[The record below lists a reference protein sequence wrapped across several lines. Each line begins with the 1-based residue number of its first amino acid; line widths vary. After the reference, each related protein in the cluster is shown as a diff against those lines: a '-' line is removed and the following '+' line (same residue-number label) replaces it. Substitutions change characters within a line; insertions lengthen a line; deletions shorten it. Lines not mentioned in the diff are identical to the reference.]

1 MSGGSQGHALSW
13 RNLLELLPDGIAIV
27 DHDGRIRHVNTRLQ
41 TLSGF
46 TARELIDQ
54 PIEILIPDRLRV
66 GHVRDRTAYSE
77 RPTTR
82 EMGGSV
88 SFTLARR
95 DGSEVSV
102 DVALAPISVDGHD
115 WIVAEILAKDQPGV
129 EAAPTYDIQQFGGA
143 AMVSVAVALAQSEE
157 RFRLAFE
164 NNMAPMIFT
173 DLEDRVIMANDAFCT
188 LIGRTREELIGFDSV
203 PFTLPDDVGITEE
216 SLRAVSSGEAG
227 QSLYLKRYLHKD
239 GRVIVADVS
248 RSAVKDSEG
257 NILHFVI
264 SERDVTDRV
273 KRDHMMQLLSEVN
286 RLAIQA
292 VDEAQFLQQLCD
304 LLVSQGNFLLAWVG
318 VATGDAAGG
327 VDILYSAGETDY
339 LFGEMSAWWGTPDS
353 GLGPTGVAIRS
364 GVSSVIN
371 DMARHAVNER
381 WGDRARQFGFGSFVA
396 IPARFGDRRAV
407 LAIYDR
413 HTLTFDAMT
422 VQGLEGV
429 VREAQ
434 FAVAH
439 VRSVRDTQTALAET
453 TVAVE
458 TLMTTERALSQSE
471 QRFRLAFE
479 DNMAPMIFV
488 GLDDK
493 VIAANDAFCDMI
505 GRTREEVLSGNV
517 DQFTLH
523 DESDALGDSTQRS
536 TNAAGQMR
544 YTKRYLHKDG
554 HPIVTDVSK
563 SPARDESGETLYY
576 IISERDV
583 TEERMLTAQIRHQAL
598 HDPLTGLANRALFED
613 RLGQAL
619 ARVARNGGM
628 GAVLLL
634 DLDDFKGVNDTYGHL
649 VGDQLLKGIAQRFE
663 LVTRAT
669 DTLSRFGGD
678 EFLYLAEGLTSAAEA
693 ADVAIRLLDV
703 LSTPFNF
710 QGVHLDQHASIG
722 IVVWDETNAD
732 STEFIQ
738 NVDVALYEA
747 KRGHRGNFAFFTP
760 SMHQK
765 AVHNFALAQELRKSL
780 QHGDLTMHYQPI
792 VELETSVVVG
802 FEALMRWHH
811 PEHGWV
817 APTVFIPI
825 AEQSQLILE
834 LGSFAL
840 HDAVSVASSWR
851 DPSSGVEAPYV
862 TVNLS
867 AHQFQNPDL
876 VPLVERSL
884 RSSGLAPHR
893 LILEI
898 TEQVAL
904 SDVAETL
911 NVISSLNTL
920 GVGVALDDFGTGF
933 SSLSYLTRLQPRII
947 KIDRS
952 FVSPQV
958 ESAQNDTL
966 LEMIVTL
973 GNRLDMTMLA
983 EGIET
988 EAQLERLRSLGCELG
1003 QGFLYSRAVPA
1014 DEASDIVGHIYP
1026 L

>member
-1 MSGGSQGHALSW
+1 M
-13 RNLLELLPDGIAIV
+13 LPDGIVIV
-27 DHDGRIRHVNTRLQ
+27 DHYGRIRHINHHLL

-46 TARELIDQ
+46 SAADLVGHE
-54 PIEILIPDRLRV
+54 IEVLIPERLRPM
-66 GHVRDRTAYSE
+66 HETDRAKYSE

-82 EMGGSV
+82 EMNGPF
-88 SFTLARR
+88 SFVLAHH
-95 DGSEVSV
+95 DGSEISV

-115 WIVAEILAKDQPGV
+115 WIIAEVRSTGESGSEGARP
-129 EAAPTYDIQQFGGA
+129 YNIQQLGGA

-173 DLEDRVIMANDAFCT
+173 DLEDRVFMANDAFCS
-188 LIGRTREELIGFDSV
+188 LIGRTRDELIGFDSV
-203 PFTLPDDVGITEE
+203 PFTHPDDVGIAEN
-216 SLRAVSSGEAG
+216 SLRSATLGEEG
-227 QSLYLKRYLHKD
+227 QSLYVKRYVHKD
-239 GRVIVADVS
+239 GRVIVVEVS
-248 RSAVKDSEG
+248 RSPVRDSEG

-292 VDEAQFLQQLCD
+292 IDEAEFLQQLCD
-304 LLVSQGNFLLAWVG
+304 LLVSQGNYELVWVG
-318 VATGDAAGG
+318 VAAGAG
-327 VDILYSAGETDY
+327 ANGIDILCSAGATEY
-339 LFGEMSAWWGTPDS
+339 LFGEMASWWGSSES
-353 GLGPTGVAIRS
+353 GFGPTGTAIRS
-364 GVSSVIN
+364 GNSSIIN
-371 DMARHAVNER
+371 DLTHHSVNEA
-381 WGDRARQFGFGSFVA
+381 WGERARQFGFGSFVA
-396 IPARFGDRRAV
+396 IPGQFGERVAV

-413 HTLTFDAMT
+413 HTLTFDEMT
-422 VQGLEGV
+422 VKGLEGI

-439 VRSVRDTQTALAET
+439 VRSVHDTEAALEET
-453 TVAVE
+453 TVAIE
-458 TLMTTERALSQSE
+458 NLIMTERALTESE

-488 GLDDK
+488 DLNER
-493 VIAANDAFCDMI
+493 VIAANDAFCEMI
-505 GRTREEVLSGNV
+505 GRTREEVLQGDVN
-517 DQFTLH
+517 QFTH
-523 DESDALGDSTQRS
+523 RDDVDALAEAPRRVANSH
-536 TNAAGQMR
+536 GQMH
-544 YTKRYLHKDG
+544 YSKRYVHKDG
-554 HPIVTDVSK
+554 RQIIVDVSK
-563 SPARDESGETLYY
+563 SPARDDSGKTLYF
-576 IISERDV
+576 IIFERDV
-583 TEERMLTAQIRHQAL
+583 TEERALTAQIRHQAL

-613 RLGQAL
+613 RLSQAL
-619 ARVARNGGM
+619 ARVARSGGM

-634 DLDDFKGVNDTYGHL
+634 DLDDFKGVNDTHGHL
-649 VGDQLLKGIAQRFE
+649 VGDQLLQGVARRFE

-678 EFLYLAEGLTSAAEA
+678 EFLYLAEGIASANEA

-703 LSTPFNF
+703 LETPFTF
-710 QGVHLDQHASIG
+710 HGVHLNQHASVG

-747 KRGHRGNFAFFTP
+747 KRGHRGNYAFFTP

-765 AVHNFALAQELRKSL
+765 AIGHFALAQDLRQSL
-780 QHGDLTMHYQPI
+780 QQGDLTMHYQPI
-792 VELETSVVVG
+792 VNLETSVVVG

-811 PEHGWV
+811 PERGWV
-817 APTVFIPI
+817 PPTVFIPI
-825 AEQSQLILE
+825 AEQSQLILD

-851 DPSSGVEAPYV
+851 DPNPDVDPPYV

-867 AHQFQNPDL
+867 AHQFQNPEL
-876 VPLVERSL
+876 LPLIKRSL
-884 RSSGLAPHR
+884 NLSGLSPGR

-904 SDVAETL
+904 GDVTETL
-911 NVISSLNTL
+911 SVIRSLNEL
-920 GVGVALDDFGTGF
+920 GIGIALDDFGTGF
-933 SSLSYLTRLQPRII
+933 SSLSYLTRLNPRII
-947 KIDRS
+947 KVDRS
-952 FVSPQV
+952 FVSPQI

-966 LEMIVTL
+966 LEMIVAL
-973 GNRLDMTMLA
+973 GNRLELTMLA

-988 EAQLERLRSLGCELG
+988 VAQLERLQSLNCELG
-1003 QGFLYSRAVPA
+1003 QGFLYSAAVPA
-1014 DEASDIVGHIYP
+1014 DDTMALVGHTFLY
-1026 L
+1026 